1 MGIRREV
8 GLILG
13 ETIPKNGWDEVFSRA
28 DTRGSISQRQILDIV
43 ILLIKHIEKYE
54 GDAV

>member
-13 ETIPKNGWDEVFSRA
+13 ETIPKDGWDEVFSRA

>member
-1 MGIRREV
+1 MGIRREI

-13 ETIPKNGWDEVFSRA
+13 ETIPKDGWDEVFQRA
-28 DTRGSISQRQILDIV
+28 DTRGSISQRQLLDIIIV
-43 ILLIKHIEKYE
+43 LLKRFEKYE